1 MEGILDMSQLL
12 MELVAERLKQPP
24 IPLILLELLASVS
37 PSTVSLGVPSPPSL
51 SIFPSSVCVCV
62 P

>member
-24 IPLILLELLASVS
+24 IPLTLLNLLA
-37 PSTVSLGVPSPPSL
+37 TVGSRGGEPL
-51 SIFPSSVCVCV
+51 
-62 P
+62 